1 MTTNLAPMHPGELL
15 REEILPATGLS
26 KTAVAARL
34 HISRQSLYDILREK
48 QPVTSNIALR
58 LGRLFDNSPAFWLNL
73 QANYDVAVLG
83 QQLKDELAKIEP
95 LRAA

>member
-1 MTTNLAPMHPGELL
+1 MTKTLAPMHPGELL

-58 LGRLFDNSPAFWLNL
+58 LGRLFDNSPAFWLSL

-83 QQLKDELAKIEP
+83 RQLEDELAKIEP

>member
-1 MTTNLAPMHPGELL
+1 MTKTLAPMHPGELL

-48 QPVTSNIALR
+48 QPVTPNIALR
-58 LGRLFDNSPAFWLNL
+58 LGRLFDNSPAFWLSL
-73 QANYDVAVLG
+73 QANYDMAVLG
-83 QQLKDELAKIEP
+83 RQLKDELAKIEP